1 MRRGLGFG
9 LGLILLFSGVG
20 SRAAAEDQNYKE
32 RTVRVQGEGKVT
44 AVPDQ
49 AQLEFEVRAEAVKL
63 DEASVQAKSRMAE
76 VLKSVKSFNIAS
88 KDIQTVRYDVQP
100 KYKYDKDGGEAKQ
113 VGFIVSNRLRVVLKN
128 VDQAGKA
135 LEAVTKAG
143 VSQIEGPSFGFSDPS
158 QMEIDALKAAV
169 DNARLKAEALAQS
182 AGASLGK
189 VLSIN
194 QLGSGM
200 PQPRPMMAMAMMKSQ
215 GDVPIEKGEDKV
227 TAQVEVVYSLK

>member
-1 MRRGLGFG
+1 MRKFLGAGLGSV
-9 LGLILLFSGVG
+9 LFVGVMF
-20 SRAAAEDQNYKE
+20 SQAAAEEPVWKE
-32 RTVRVQGEGKVT
+32 RTVRVQGEGKIM

-49 AQLEFEVRAEAVKL
+49 AKLEFEVRVESVKL
-63 DEASVQAKSRMAE
+63 DDASAQAKARAAE
-76 VLKSVKSFNIAS
+76 VLKALKSFNIAA

-100 KYKYDKDGGEAKQ
+100 KYKYDKDGGESKQ

-128 VDQAGKA
+128 VDQAGKV

-143 VSQIEGPSFGFSDPS
+143 VSQIEGPSFGFSDPG
-158 QMEIDALKAAV
+158 QMEIQALKAAV
-169 DNARLKAEALAQS
+169 ENAHSKAEALAQS
-182 AGASLGK
+182 AGASLAR

-200 PQPRPMMAMAMMKSQ
+200 PQPRPMMAMAMMKAQS
-215 GDVPIEKGEDKV
+215 DVPIEKGEDAV